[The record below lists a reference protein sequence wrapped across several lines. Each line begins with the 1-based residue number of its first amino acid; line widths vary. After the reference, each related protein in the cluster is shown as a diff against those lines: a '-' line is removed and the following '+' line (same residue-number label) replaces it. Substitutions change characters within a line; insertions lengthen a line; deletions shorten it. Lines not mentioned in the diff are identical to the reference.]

1 MASESPDTQMAASFL
16 RLVDIMKQLRTP
28 ETGCPWDVEQT
39 FETIAPYT
47 IEEAYEV
54 ADAIERGDMT
64 DLRDELGDLLL
75 QVVFHGRIAEESDLF
90 HVGDVADAISDK
102 MIRRHPHVFADQ
114 IIEDAEAQT
123 ASWEDT
129 KARERAEKAAR
140 TGQEEDTSVLANL
153 PVALPALTRAFKLQK
168 RAARVGFDWADARL
182 VIDKFREELD
192 ELDEELARAQRQ
204 PDRIEDEVGDLLFTC
219 VNVARQLGIDPE
231 TALRHGN
238 AKFERRFRQLETD
251 VAAKGNQPQ
260 DMSLDALEDAW
271 GAAKRVVG

>member
-1 MASESPDTQMAASFL
+1 
-16 RLVDIMKQLRTP
+16 
-28 ETGCPWDVEQT
+28 
-39 FETIAPYT
+39 
-47 IEEAYEV
+47 
-54 ADAIERGDMT
+54 
-64 DLRDELGDLLL
+64 
-75 QVVFHGRIAEESDLF
+75 
-90 HVGDVADAISDK
+90 
-102 MIRRHPHVFADQ
+102 
-114 IIEDAEAQT
+114 
-123 ASWEDT
+123 
-129 KARERAEKAAR
+129 
-140 TGQEEDTSVLANL
+140 
-153 PVALPALTRAFKLQK
+153 
-168 RAARVGFDWADARL
+168 

>member
-1 MASESPDTQMAASFL
+1 MAASFL